1 MRVSAP
7 TYDLYG
13 ENHALR
19 PDFWLHWETI
29 ASRSQLHNWEIKSHR
44 HDAFFQILYLR
55 GGTGDAV
62 FNDEIHPILP
72 PVMIAVPPKYEH
84 GFRFSKDM
92 DGMIITM
99 VASRFG
105 ALGRT
110 FIDAQ
115 MSNWISRPR
124 LITLGHDDGDYGFLV
139 QTLERLCQEL
149 VQGGPFHSDLVEAHL
164 RTAILIAARLT
175 APDHYQTDDGVKE
188 HPRMKALRTLVNRHF
203 RDHRPA
209 EFYASHLGVSP
220 THLNRIVKTATGQST
235 NSLIASRLI
244 DQAKRDLVFTSFNI
258 KQIAYDLGFND
269 PAYFSRF
276 FTKETGS
283 TPRQY
288 RAEQHEK
295 LAE

>member
-1 MRVSAP
+1 MRGTTP

-13 ENHALR
+13 ENHAQR

-29 ASRSQLHNWEIKSHR
+29 ASRSQQYNWEIKTHK

-62 FNDEIHPILP
+62 FNDEVLPILP

-92 DGMIITM
+92 DGMVITM

-105 ALGRT
+105 ALGRA
-110 FIDAQ
+110 FIDAEMAQ
-115 MSNWISRPR
+115 WFSRPR
-124 LITLGHDDGDYGFLV
+124 LIALDLNDGDQGFLTR
-139 QTLERLCQEL
+139 TLERLCQEL
-149 VQGGPFHSDLVEAHL
+149 VQGGSFHSDLIEAHL

-175 APDHYQTDDGVKE
+175 APDRSETSSNVQE
-188 HPRMKALRTLVNRHF
+188 NPRMKALQTLVGRHF
-203 RDHRPA
+203 RDHHPA
-209 EFYASHLGVSP
+209 EFYASHLGVST
-220 THLNRIVKTATGQST
+220 THLNRIVKATTGQST
-235 NSLIASRLI
+235 NNLIASRLI
-244 DQAKRDLVFTSFNI
+244 DQAKRDLVFTSANI

>member
-1 MRVSAP
+1 MRGSAP

-13 ENHALR
+13 ESHTQR

-29 ASRSQLHNWEIKSHR
+29 ASRSQLHNWEIKTHK

-62 FNDEIHPILP
+62 FKGEIHPILP

-84 GFRFSKDM
+84 GFRFSKDV
-92 DGMIITM
+92 DGMVITM
-99 VASRFG
+99 VASRLG

-110 FIDAQ
+110 FIDAEI
-115 MSNWISRPR
+115 SNWFLRPH
-124 LITLGHDDGDYGFLV
+124 LIALGGNKDDRGFLAL
-139 QTLERLCQEL
+139 TLERLCQEL
-149 VQGGPFHSDLVEAHL
+149 MHGGAFHGDLVETQL
-164 RTAILIAARLT
+164 RMAILIAARLT
-175 APDHYQTDDGVKE
+175 TPDQSATPDSVQE
-188 HPRMKALRTLVNRHF
+188 SPRMKALQTLVNRHF
-203 RDHRPA
+203 RDHHPA
-209 EFYASHLGVSP
+209 QFYADHLGISP
-220 THLNRIVKTATGQST
+220 THLNRIAKATTGQST
-235 NSLIASRLI
+235 NNLIAGRLI
-244 DQAKRDLVFTSFNI
+244 EQAKRDLVFTSAKI

-276 FTKETGS
+276 FTKETGL

-295 LAE
+295 LAQ